1 MSINA
6 RPNRVLISL
15 LWVVVLAG
23 CSGTS
28 TLSKEEIRS
37 EVKSALSLAAET
49 TLFIDYIRQSRP
61 TRRYIEGEASYLRDE
76 VKDSVKQFDKAL
88 PETGTENSINTCKTQ
103 LQLLDRELSSVPV
116 EMGKADALAAANERI
131 SEIRNTLEKASSAL

>member
-15 LWVVVLAG
+15 LWVVVLVG

-28 TLSKEEIRS
+28 TLSEEEVRS
-37 EVKSALSLAAET
+37 EMKSDLSLAAET

-76 VKDSVKQFDKAL
+76 VNDSVKQFDKAL
-88 PETGTENSINTCKTQ
+88 PETRTENSINTCKAQ
-103 LQLLDRELSSVPV
+103 LQLLDRELSNVPM
-116 EMGKADALAAANERI
+116 ETGNADALAAAKERI
-131 SEIRNTLEKASSAL
+131 SAIRNILEKASSAL

>member
-1 MSINA
+1 M
-6 RPNRVLISL
+6 
-15 LWVVVLAG
+15 
-23 CSGTS
+23 
-28 TLSKEEIRS
+28 
-37 EVKSALSLAAET
+37 KSALSLAAET

-76 VKDSVKQFDKAL
+76 VKDSVKQFEKAL
-88 PETGTENSINTCKTQ
+88 PETGTENSINTCKAQ

-116 EMGKADALAAANERI
+116 EMGNADALAAAKERI

>member
-6 RPNRVLISL
+6 RPNKVLISL

-76 VKDSVKQFDKAL
+76 VKDSVKQFEKAL
-88 PETGTENSINTCKTQ
+88 PETGTENSINTCKAQ

-116 EMGKADALAAANERI
+116 EMGNADALAAAKERI

>member
-15 LWVVVLAG
+15 LWVVVLVG

-28 TLSKEEIRS
+28 TLSEEEVRS
-37 EVKSALSLAAET
+37 EMKSDLSLAAET
-49 TLFIDYIRQSRP
+49 TLFIRQSRP

-76 VKDSVKQFDKAL
+76 VKDSVKQFEKAL

-116 EMGKADALAAANERI
+116 EMGNADALAAAKERI